1 MLVRC
6 SELTW
11 PLKQRWFWM
20 LFFTIL
26 AAVLGAF
33 VIVELIF
40 ALSPGS
46 IVIALIVVL
55 ALWVILSSYRKWAS
69 EESEED
75 EEAKNGG
82 SEGSVLKF
90 LRGVFTETL
99 FHKD

>member
-1 MLVRC
+1 M
-6 SELTW
+6 
-11 PLKQRWFWM
+11 
-20 LFFTIL
+20 
-26 AAVLGAF
+26 
-33 VIVELIF
+33 IVELIF

-55 ALWVILSSYRKWAS
+55 ALWVILRSYRKWAS

-82 SEGSVLKF
+82 SERSALKF
-90 LRGVFTETL
+90 LRSVFTETL

>member
-1 MLVRC
+1 MVRC

-46 IVIALIVVL
+46 IIIALIVVFM
-55 ALWVILSSYRKWAS
+55 LWVILRSYRKWAS
-69 EESEED
+69 EESEEEE
-75 EEAKNGG
+75 EEAETGG
-82 SEGSVLKF
+82 LGHFMREFLGS
-90 LRGVFTETL
+90 VFTETL